1 MIGDNWAVV
10 FIKFQKYYRQI
21 YLFEVKY
28 NAEKF
33 KGEYVIMKKVILAVD
48 AGGTYLKSGLFEGAK
63 LVAETLDRVPVNS
76 NGELES
82 IKDSYSAILRRGALK
97 AAELGLELERIHVDI
112 PAPFDYVN
120 GISHMEH
127 KYAAIKDV
135 PLRPWFEEAVPG
147 VPVRFMHDSAAF
159 IQGAA
164 TDVPDCKRVA
174 GVMIGTGFGFG
185 MMVDGEVLRKDN
197 GEPLTEMYDKPYK
210 GTIAE
215 EFVSARGLVRLYCE
229 VSGGKPI
236 SGKEIGDR
244 AESGDEICIKAYCE
258 MAKVL
263 AKVLIPVLNEHKI
276 EALVLG
282 GQISKSFCV
291 FENTL
296 REILSA
302 VPTLRIIVRAK
313 DIDMVHLVGTA
324 VGK

>member
-1 MIGDNWAVV
+1 
-10 FIKFQKYYRQI
+10 
-21 YLFEVKY
+21 
-28 NAEKF
+28 
-33 KGEYVIMKKVILAVD
+33 MKKAILAVD
-48 AGGTYLKSGLFEGAK
+48 AGGTFLKSGLFEGAN
-63 LVAETLDRVPVNS
+63 LIEGTLDKEPVNS
-76 NGELES
+76 NGELQS
-82 IKDSYSAILRRGALK
+82 IKNSYTEILRRGVSK
-97 AAELGLELERIHVDI
+97 ASELGLELERIHVDI
-112 PAPFDYVN
+112 PAPFDYVK

-127 KYAAIKDV
+127 KYAAIKEV
-135 PLRPWFEEAVPG
+135 PLRPWFEAVAPG

-197 GEPLTEMYDKPYK
+197 GEPLTEMYDKPYR

-229 VSGGKPI
+229 VSGGDPI

-244 AESGDEICIKAYCE
+244 AEGGDEICTKAYCE
-258 MAKVL
+258 MARAL
-263 AKVLIPVLNEHKI
+263 AEVLIPVLNEHKI

-282 GQISKSFCV
+282 GQISKSFSV
-291 FENTL
+291 FEGTL
-296 REILSA
+296 RDILTA
-302 VPTLRIIVRAK
+302 VPTLRRIVKAS

>member
-1 MIGDNWAVV
+1 
-10 FIKFQKYYRQI
+10 
-21 YLFEVKY
+21 
-28 NAEKF
+28 
-33 KGEYVIMKKVILAVD
+33 MKKVILAVD
-48 AGGTYLKSGLFEGAK
+48 AGGTFLKSGLFDGAELIK
-63 LVAETLDRVPVNS
+63 DTLDKEPVNS
-76 NGELES
+76 NGEIES
-82 IKDSYSAILRRGALK
+82 IKKSYTEILIRGAAK

-120 GISHMEH
+120 GISHMDH
-127 KYAAIKDV
+127 KYASIKEV
-135 PLRPWFEEAVPG
+135 PLRPWFNEAVPG

-185 MMVDGEVLRKDN
+185 MMVDGEVLRKEN

-215 EFVSARGLVRLYCE
+215 EYVSARGLVRLYCE
-229 VSGGKPI
+229 VSGGAPI
-236 SGKEIGDR
+236 SGKEIGDK
-244 AESGDEICIKAYCE
+244 AENGDEVCIKAYCE
-258 MAKVL
+258 MAKALAEVL
-263 AKVLIPVLNEHKI
+263 VPVLTEYKI

-291 FENTL
+291 FEKTL
-296 REILSA
+296 KEILSV
-302 VPTLRIIVRAK
+302 VPTLRKIVKAG
-313 DIDMVHLVGTA
+313 DIDMVHLIGTA

>member
-1 MIGDNWAVV
+1 
-10 FIKFQKYYRQI
+10 
-21 YLFEVKY
+21 
-28 NAEKF
+28 
-33 KGEYVIMKKVILAVD
+33 MKKVILAVD
-48 AGGTYLKSGLFEGAK
+48 AGGTFLKSGLFEGAR
-63 LVAETLDRVPVNS
+63 LIDSTLDKEPVNS

-82 IKDSYSAILRRGALK
+82 IKRSYTEILSRGVKK

-112 PAPFDYVN
+112 PAPFDYVS

-127 KYAAIKDV
+127 KYAAIKEI
-135 PLRPWFEEAVPG
+135 PLRPWFEAVAPG

-164 TDVPDCKRVA
+164 TDVPDCSRVA

-215 EFVSARGLVRLYCE
+215 EYVSARGLVRLYCE
-229 VSGGKPI
+229 VSGCDPI

-244 AESGDEICIKAYCE
+244 AENGDPICTRAYTE
-258 MAKVL
+258 MAKAL
-263 AKVLIPVLNEHKI
+263 GEVLIPVLNEYKI

-291 FENTL
+291 FEGTL
-296 REILSA
+296 REILSC
-302 VPTLRIIVRAK
+302 VPTLRKIVKAS